1 MGKFSKKYQSFAD
14 KHHDKIEKFKSV
26 CQKIGRVL
34 RLTGIWAYR
43 LRSVILAIPV
53 AIAAVILAL
62 RNMSA
67 LPEQVDLSLFVYMS
81 ESLMIGREFVIFIP
95 LALTALSLLLMFCS
109 RRILY
114 TWLISLFSLVLP
126 VVIYIVGTFPG

>member
-14 KHHDKIEKFKSV
+14 KHHDKIAKFKSV

-34 RLTGIWAYR
+34 KLTGIWAYR

-114 TWLISLFSLVLP
+114 TWLISLFSLALP

>member
-1 MGKFSKKYQSFAD
+1 MGKYSKKYQSFME
-14 KHHDKIEKFKSV
+14 KHHDKFAKIKSV

-34 RLTGIWAYR
+34 KLTSVWAYR

-53 AIAAVILAL
+53 AIAAGILAV
-62 RNMSA
+62 RNVAA
-67 LPEQVDLSLFVYMS
+67 LPAQVDLSLFVYMQ
-81 ESLMIGREFVIFIP
+81 ESMMIGREYVIFIP

-109 RRILY
+109 RRVLY

-126 VVIYIVGTFPG
+126 VVVYIVGTFPG